1 MQEMGISSKAGFM
14 YRHEALF
21 VFIVGVLL
29 LVPCIWCETSITGQD
44 EYWLSFRTPME
55 TFAHDSWFT
64 PWVNGEPRLKK
75 PPLLYWAILLSYKLL
90 SINLFAARIWGVL
103 AGAGLAA
110 CSTLL
115 FRELFKKSGILA
127 GLIALATLTVAIE
140 GRRAML
146 DLPLTLFTTMA
157 LFFAVKWG
165 KSGRQGWILLSG
177 FSLGLSFLVKG
188 PVGMILFAVAS
199 LSALFVFR
207 KWGFLAL
214 NWAQVFWASVLV
226 FAVSLPWPLIMVYT
240 WPNFLK
246 IVDSE
251 VAARG
256 IGTIHIGSPFSTIG
270 GAFGLVF
277 PWSLILFAALIRS
290 IWHFGKGEG
299 KTDLWLT
306 TWFFGCIVP
315 FIFIRSFAR
324 YMTPLIPAASILCA
338 NWLEEV
344 TGRWRTGLLRVSIS
358 LLALAA
364 ISFCLFFIWFGR
376 GVPMA
381 VLSLMVV
388 GLMLYIT
395 FSGKDV
401 RVVAG
406 AAAVLLTFMMGGLY
420 PSLGVNAMPSDL
432 DKIVGQRPV
441 AAYNS
446 SQPSMLSIRLK
457 RSAIR
462 IRSSNKD
469 DLRTLKNLDG
479 FVFVRKSDREGFEA
493 LADKLGI
500 FYKRAGQFKTFYS
513 RQAWIRFARE
523 DATAHDWKD
532 AVEKRSLA
540 NLRPTILYYRVKPRG
555 NPQTGQ
561 TGLNR
566 GPAGHK
572 SQHPF
577 TRLYDPASAAS

>member
-1 MQEMGISSKAGFM
+1 MGISSRTGFI
-14 YRHEALF
+14 YRHEA
-21 VFIVGVLL
+21 VIIFIIGVLL
-29 LVPCIWCETSITGQD
+29 LFPCIWCETSITGQD

-64 PWVNGEPRLKK
+64 TWVNGEPRLKK

-90 SINLFAARIWGVL
+90 GINLFAARIWGVL
-103 AGAGLAA
+103 SGAGLAV
-110 CSTLL
+110 CSLL
-115 FRELFKKSGILA
+115 IYRELFKKSGILA
-127 GLIALATLTVAIE
+127 GLITLATLTVAIE

-146 DLPLTLFTTMA
+146 DLPLTFFTAMA
-157 LFFAVKWG
+157 LFFAIKWG

-188 PVGMILFAVAS
+188 PVGIILFAVAS

-207 KWGFLAL
+207 EWAFLAS
-214 NWAQVFWASVLV
+214 NWAQVFWASVLLL
-226 FAVSLPWPLIMVYT
+226 AVSLPWPIIMAYT

-246 IVDSE
+246 VIDGE

-270 GAFGLVF
+270 GSFGLVF

-290 IWHFGKGEG
+290 IWLFKEGKG
-299 KTDLWLT
+299 KKDLWLT
-306 TWFFGCIVP
+306 AWFFGCIIP

-324 YMTPLIPAASILCA
+324 YMTPLIPAASVLCT
-338 NWLEEV
+338 NWLEEF

-358 LLALAA
+358 LLALASA
-364 ISFCLFFIWFGR
+364 SFCLFFIWFGL

-388 GLMLYIT
+388 GLMLWIT
-395 FSGKDV
+395 FSKKDV

-406 AAAVLLTFMMGGLY
+406 TVAVLLTLMMGGLY
-420 PSLGVNAMPSDL
+420 PSLGVNAIPSDL
-432 DKIVGQRPV
+432 DEIVGQRPV

-469 DLRTLKNLDG
+469 DLRTLRNLDG
-479 FVFVRKSDREGFEA
+479 FIFVRESDVKGFEA
-493 LADKLGI
+493 LADKSGI
-500 FYKRAGQFKTFYS
+500 FHKKAGQFKTFYS

-523 DATAHDWKD
+523 DATAHDWQE

-540 NLRPTILYYRVKPRG
+540 SLKPTILYYRVKPHG
-555 NPQTGQ
+555 NPNDRENPEQEPGQ
-561 TGLNR
+561 
-566 GPAGHK
+566 
-572 SQHPF
+572 S
-577 TRLYDPASAAS
+577 

>member
-1 MQEMGISSKAGFM
+1 MGISSRTGFI
-14 YRHEALF
+14 YRHEA
-21 VFIVGVLL
+21 VIIFIIGVLL
-29 LVPCIWCETSITGQD
+29 LFPCIWCETSITGQD

-64 PWVNGEPRLKK
+64 TWVNGEPRLKK

-90 SINLFAARIWGVL
+90 GINLFAARIWGVL
-103 AGAGLAA
+103 SGAGLAV
-110 CSTLL
+110 CSLL
-115 FRELFKKSGILA
+115 IYRELFKKSGILA
-127 GLIALATLTVAIE
+127 GLITLATLTVAIE

-146 DLPLTLFTTMA
+146 DLPLTFFTAMA
-157 LFFAVKWG
+157 LFFAIKWG

-188 PVGMILFAVAS
+188 PVGIILFAVAS

-207 KWGFLAL
+207 KWAFLAS
-214 NWAQVFWASVLV
+214 NWAQVFWASVLLL
-226 FAVSLPWPLIMVYT
+226 AVSLPWPIVMAYT
-240 WPNFLK
+240 WPNFLQ
-246 IVDSE
+246 IINGE

-256 IGTIHIGSPFSTIG
+256 IGTVHIGSPFSTIG

-290 IWHFGKGEG
+290 IWHFREGKG
-299 KTDLWLT
+299 KKDLWLT
-306 TWFFGCIVP
+306 AWFFGCIIP

-324 YMTPLIPAASILCA
+324 YMTPLIPAASVLCT
-338 NWLEEV
+338 NWLEEF

-358 LLALAA
+358 LLALASA
-364 ISFCLFFIWFGR
+364 SFCLFFIWFGL

-388 GLMLYIT
+388 GLMLWIT
-395 FSGKDV
+395 FSKKDV

-406 AAAVLLTFMMGGLY
+406 TVAVLLTLMMGGLY
-420 PSLGVNAMPSDL
+420 PSLGVNAIPSDL
-432 DKIVGQRPV
+432 DEIVGQRPV

-469 DLRTLKNLDG
+469 DLRTLRNLDG
-479 FVFVRKSDREGFEA
+479 FIFVRESDVKGFEA
-493 LADKLGI
+493 LADKSGI
-500 FYKRAGQFKTFYS
+500 FHKKAGQFKTFYS

-523 DATAHDWKD
+523 DATAHDWKE

-540 NLRPTILYYRVKPRG
+540 RLRPTILYYRVKPHG
-555 NPQTGQ
+555 NPTEREKGPEQEPGQ
-561 TGLNR
+561 
-566 GPAGHK
+566 
-572 SQHPF
+572 S
-577 TRLYDPASAAS
+577 

>member
-1 MQEMGISSKAGFM
+1 MQEVEISSRTGFL
-14 YRHEALF
+14 YGHEALF
-21 VFIVGVLL
+21 VFVIGVLL
-29 LVPCIWCETSITGQD
+29 LFPCIWCETSITGQD

-55 TFAHDSWFT
+55 TLDRDSWFT

-75 PPLLYWAILLSYKLL
+75 PPLLYWAILLSYKLFG
-90 SINLFAARIWGVL
+90 INLFAARIWGVL
-103 AGAGLAA
+103 SGAGLAV
-110 CSTLL
+110 CSLL
-115 FRELFKKSGILA
+115 IYRELFKKSGILA
-127 GLIALATLTVAIE
+127 GLITLATLTVAIE

-146 DLPLTLFTTMA
+146 DLPLTFFTAMA
-157 LFFAVKWG
+157 LFFAIKWG

-188 PVGMILFAVAS
+188 PVGIILFAVAS

-207 KWGFLAL
+207 EWAFLAS
-214 NWAQVFWASVLV
+214 NWAQVFWASVLLL
-226 FAVSLPWPLIMVYT
+226 AVSLPWPIIMAYT

-246 IVDSE
+246 VIDGE

-270 GAFGLVF
+270 GSFGLVF

-290 IWHFGKGEG
+290 IWLFKEGKG
-299 KTDLWLT
+299 KKDLWLT
-306 TWFFGCIVP
+306 AWFFGCIIP

-324 YMTPLIPAASILCA
+324 YMTPLIPAASVLCA

-344 TGRWRTGLLRVSIS
+344 TGRWKTGLLRVSIS
-358 LLALAA
+358 LLALTSA
-364 ISFCLFFIWFGR
+364 SFCLFFIWFGR

-388 GLMLYIT
+388 GLMLWAT
-395 FSGKDV
+395 FSKKDV

-406 AAAVLLTFMMGGLY
+406 SVAVLLAFLMGGLY

-432 DKIVGQRPV
+432 DEIVGKMPV

-462 IRSSNKD
+462 IRSFKD
-469 DLRTLKNLDG
+469 DLRTLRNLDG
-479 FVFVRKSDREGFEA
+479 FVFVRKSDVKGFET

-500 FYKRAGQFKTFYS
+500 FYKKAGQFKTFYS

-523 DATAHDWKD
+523 DATAHDWKE

-540 NLRPTILYYRVKPRG
+540 RLRPTILYYRVKPHG
-555 NPQTGQ
+555 NPTEREKGPEQEPGQ
-561 TGLNR
+561 
-566 GPAGHK
+566 
-572 SQHPF
+572 S
-577 TRLYDPASAAS
+577 